1 MAKGEG
7 ERKKEI
13 LRVCTKETEMIDNVS
28 IMLTGQRILT
38 GILKMTV
45 FCRARKSLVRK
56 AR

>member
-28 IMLTGQRILT
+28 IMLQV
-38 GILKMTV
+38 KEY
-45 FCRARKSLVRK
+45 
-56 AR
+56 